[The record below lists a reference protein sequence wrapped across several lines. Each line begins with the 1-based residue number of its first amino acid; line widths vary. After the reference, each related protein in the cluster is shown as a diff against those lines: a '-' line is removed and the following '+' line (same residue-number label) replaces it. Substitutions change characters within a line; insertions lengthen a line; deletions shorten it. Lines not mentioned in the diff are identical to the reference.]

1 MQLHGLR
8 LLYDFEQVTDLLY
21 LAARLRVV
29 RLNGYV
35 IDLLK
40 PQRMS
45 RCDVL
50 LQATSQA
57 LFRVIFMLAIVSY
70 PFLTVLLRL
79 CRVQQLPELR
89 RAGSS
94 GLPSLR

>member
-45 RCDVL
+45 RCV
-50 LQATSQA
+50 
-57 LFRVIFMLAIVSY
+57 
-70 PFLTVLLRL
+70 
-79 CRVQQLPELR
+79 
-89 RAGSS
+89 
-94 GLPSLR
+94 